1 METYFSQ
8 QAAAFLWAVLL
19 GAALGVLYDW
29 FRIGRILRKKW
40 WLTVFLEDLFFALA
54 AAFATAFCFSLTNYG
69 QVRLFLLAGE
79 GLGFVIYFNTVG
91 VLVTCQARMVAHF
104 LHWLCGILK
113 RFFGAI
119 GQKLVKIM
127 NFFKKP
133 FIFLKRWCKIFMCYV
148 QRRFARVED
157 KSDRK
162 RRKSKKSQKNEPR
175 R

>member
-8 QAAAFLWAVLL
+8 QAAAFLWAVVL

-29 FRIGRILRKKW
+29 FRIGRILKKKW

-79 GLGFVIYFNTVG
+79 GLGFIIYLNTLG
-91 VLVTCQARMVAHF
+91 VLVTWQARLVARF
-104 LHWLCGILK
+104 LQWLQGVLGRFLQFICSKLK
-113 RFFGAI
+113 
-119 GQKLVKIM
+119 KIM
-127 NFFKKP
+127 FFLKKP
-133 FIFLKRWCKIFMCYV
+133 FIFLKRWCKMFMYHV
-148 QRRFARVED
+148 QRRFGRVENQ
-157 KSDRK
+157 SDRK
-162 RRKSKKSQKNEPR
+162 RRKSKKSKKNEPR